1 MAVVNMIPLFVC
13 IARNNFVGNAVEVG
27 FDIWNLF
34 HRWIGRIV
42 VLESVAHMLAWMVN
56 KVDEAGWEGL
66 SEALKGCRF
75 YQVGL
80 MVCFFLVL
88 FTFKLC

>member
-34 HRWIGRIV
+34 YRWIGRIV

-66 SEALKGCRF
+66 SEALKVGRF

>member
-13 IARNNFVGNAVEVG
+13 MARNNFIGHAVEVG

-34 HRWIGRIV
+34 HRWIGRVV
-42 VLESVAHMLAWMVN
+42 VLELVAHMLAWTVN
-56 KVDEAGWEGL
+56 KVDQAGWEGL
-66 SEALKGCRF
+66 GEALRVSRF

-80 MVCFFLVL
+80 MVCFFCVL